1 MSQLVG
7 VSVCW
12 HVALAA
18 IDVKKLFGYLLPD
31 ADSVPQTPE
40 RGELM
45 TRSHRLFD
53 FRNITLACLVPALWS
68 YFLCLFW
75 LSLVPMYIYVA
86 SGISQCDLMCCVQL
100 CAAFWYAL

>member
-12 HVALAA
+12 HVTLAA

-45 TRSHRLFD
+45 TRSHSLFD
-53 FRNITLACLVPALWS
+53 FRNISMSRAC
-68 YFLCLFW
+68 
-75 LSLVPMYIYVA
+75 SLVLFLVFVLTLFGSDVYLC
-86 SGISQCDLMCCVQL
+86 GIRHQSM
-100 CAAFWYAL
+100 